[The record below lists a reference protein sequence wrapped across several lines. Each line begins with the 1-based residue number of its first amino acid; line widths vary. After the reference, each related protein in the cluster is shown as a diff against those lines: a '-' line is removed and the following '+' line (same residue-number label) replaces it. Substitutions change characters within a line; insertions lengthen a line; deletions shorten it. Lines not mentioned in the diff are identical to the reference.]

1 MSRTTRYT
9 ATSTGLA
16 LMAALVL
23 MGCQSTPSS
32 PTPTPTA
39 TVTTEPTP
47 TETPETPEETAV
59 RLSEK
64 AVKEY
69 FAVSD
74 TALRSP
80 DTFNTEDFKKV
91 AIGTAL
97 ADRENVFSA
106 LVTQGLHQIGSTKV
120 ESITDPR
127 VNLENNLDLT
137 PPQVPIV
144 EFNVCYDVSELNVVD
159 AEGKSITPADRKPRG
174 VFRVGVANYEYPEG
188 PWLVAFTELLE
199 EETC

>member
-16 LMAALVL
+16 LMATLVL

-47 TETPETPEETAV
+47 TETAETPEETAM

-64 AVKEY
+64 AVTDY

-97 ADRENVFSA
+97 ADRENVYNA
-106 LVTQGLHQIGSTKV
+106 VVTQGLHQIGSTTIV
-120 ESITDPR
+120 SITESR
-127 VNLENNLDLT
+127 VDLTNNLDLT

-144 EFNVCYDVSELNVVD
+144 EFKVCYDVSELNVVD
-159 AEGKSITPADRKPRG
+159 AEGKSTTPADRKPRG